1 MSLVRLKST
10 VKTCCA
16 LYLLCVGLNALAQ
29 DTSPFTNVGA
39 AQFERYLPLLDE
51 QRVGLVVNQTSHV
64 SQGHLVDVLL
74 DKGVNITRI
83 FAPEHGF
90 RGNRGAG
97 ESIADSH
104 LPASKIPISSLYG
117 KTKKPTAQMLSD
129 VDILVFDIQDVG
141 VRFYTYISTMH
152 YVLEAAAEHNKKVI
166 ILDRPNPNGQHI
178 AGPILEP
185 ALQSFVGMHPI
196 PIVHGLTVGELA
208 LAIKGEGWIAQ
219 ASELDLRVIPVLNYH
234 KQDAYTLPIP
244 PSPNL
249 PNQRAITAY
258 ASLCL
263 FEPTTFSIGRGTV
276 YPFQMLGHP
285 ELASLL
291 TEPAL
296 PLSQIMPV
304 SMPTSAP
311 SPKWQ
316 DQNISAL
323 VLDETMTAELAGFNL
338 KWVVNVAQHLPD
350 QAWITSPR
358 FFDKL
363 AGTATLRESL
373 DDPVALEALAIQ
385 WEREINVYVERMAP
399 YRLYPF

>member
-1 MSLVRLKST
+1 
-10 VKTCCA
+10 
-16 LYLLCVGLNALAQ
+16 
-29 DTSPFTNVGA
+29 
-39 AQFERYLPLLDE
+39 
-51 QRVGLVVNQTSHV
+51 
-64 SQGHLVDVLL
+64 
-74 DKGVNITRI
+74 
-83 FAPEHGF
+83 
-90 RGNRGAG
+90 
-97 ESIADSH
+97 
-104 LPASKIPISSLYG
+104 
-117 KTKKPTAQMLSD
+117 
-129 VDILVFDIQDVG
+129 
-141 VRFYTYISTMH
+141 
-152 YVLEAAAEHNKKVI
+152 
-166 ILDRPNPNGQHI
+166 
-178 AGPILEP
+178 
-185 ALQSFVGMHPI
+185 MHPI